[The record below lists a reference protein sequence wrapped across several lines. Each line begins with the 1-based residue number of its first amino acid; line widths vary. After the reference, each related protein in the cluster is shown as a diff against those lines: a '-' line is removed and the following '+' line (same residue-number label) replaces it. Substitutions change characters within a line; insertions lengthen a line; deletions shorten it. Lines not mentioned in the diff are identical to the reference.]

1 MHQSKLVII
10 HHSRVKR
17 PNRSNTLATIFM
29 IFAFGC
35 NIQMKHSAHIINPGY
50 TLETQRFLTERVH
63 PHSRYTVLDGLLED
77 IRLGYLDKRRMNG
90 RGVWNGGLILLLC
103 VWAHVVCLRRPQCSR
118 FVLVWRI
125 SGIPLMS
132 GIAVDARISRDAGIS
147 YFRDLRFT
155 IQEENNNALSLKS
168 LISTIG
174 SRSYLTSAYLL
185 NA

>member
-1 MHQSKLVII
+1 
-10 HHSRVKR
+10 
-17 PNRSNTLATIFM
+17 
-29 IFAFGC
+29 
-35 NIQMKHSAHIINPGY
+35 
-50 TLETQRFLTERVH
+50 
-63 PHSRYTVLDGLLED
+63 
-77 IRLGYLDKRRMNG
+77 
-90 RGVWNGGLILLLC
+90 
-103 VWAHVVCLRRPQCSR
+103 
-118 FVLVWRI
+118 
-125 SGIPLMS
+125 MS